1 MDKIDFSIAS
11 LFNSPD
17 VLKQK
22 SKKTKPGDE
31 LKGSG
36 KIYFTD
42 AMKKAINEAGELGPL
57 LRYAPS
63 EEALLELMDAV
74 HSAGS
79 DLLDRPFQDEIL
91 NYKRAVRNFIHY
103 VVENTFE
110 IEKSQSRR
118 KGKTKIHVQIQ
129 VIDRKLEELAAAI
142 LSGQASQMEKVSKVD
157 EIKGLLVDL
166 TITGAIKERDG

>member
-1 MDKIDFSIAS
+1 MPGMDKIDFSIAS

-103 VVENTFE
+103 VV
-110 IEKSQSRR
+110 SRR
-118 KGKTKIHVQIQ
+118 RH
-129 VIDRKLEELAAAI
+129 
-142 LSGQASQMEKVSKVD
+142 SK
-157 EIKGLLVDL
+157 
-166 TITGAIKERDG
+166 